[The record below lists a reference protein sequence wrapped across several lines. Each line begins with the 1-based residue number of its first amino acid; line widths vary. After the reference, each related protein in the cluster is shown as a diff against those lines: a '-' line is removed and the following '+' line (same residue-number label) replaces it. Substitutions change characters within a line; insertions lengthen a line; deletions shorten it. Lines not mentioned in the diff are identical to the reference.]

1 MMKKIITGLTIA
13 ATSLM
18 VSIGTPSFN
27 FVTEETV
34 VTAEAAGKVLTM
46 EEAAKK
52 LLKTAYKAHDQK
64 KKLTTSVTVKCP
76 SKKAADKYMD
86 KLGKAIAKEEL
97 GEVSDVED
105 FAAMSRWRNCTSNKD
120 GSYTRGD
127 TYKNGKLT
135 VKVTYNGKDKE
146 WRQQNEH
153 IIYGKQNME
162 ELREVTKGM
171 SEIDKAWR
179 IVVWLMTDH
188 KTRYYGDYSKFA
200 TSEKDVAKNRAQG
213 NCSSL
218 NMMYLIYAHRMG
230 IKAGGVSSNNHEI
243 TWVYIDG
250 KLYYYD
256 LQDAMG
262 SGNETWDWYKT
273 LDYNEDHE
281 FASFG
286 VAWKWVPDP
295 TGRYLNVPSDCAEA
309 MEKGEITKYPWEVSA
324 GEFYWLTEKQAKK
337 ILPETGFGKPSKW
350 KYSKNIKDYI
360 PDFPTKKIKDWE
372 W

>member
-1 MMKKIITGLTIA
+1 MMKKIITRLAIA
-13 ATSLM
+13 AASLM
-18 VSIGTPSFN
+18 VLIGTPSFN
-27 FVTEETV
+27 FVTGETIM
-34 VTAEAAGKVLTM
+34 TAEAASKVLSM
-46 EEAAKK
+46 EEAADKVI
-52 LLKTAYKAHDQK
+52 KTAHKAYDQK
-64 KKLTTSVTVKCP
+64 KKLSTIVTIKCP
-76 SKKAADKYMD
+76 NKKSVEKYKEKLFKVIAEKELEEFSDKNWSLRGNLESRTGVTWSEDNGEMD
-86 KLGKAIAKEEL
+86 
-97 GEVSDVED
+97 SD
-105 FAAMSRWRNCTSNKD
+105 
-120 GSYTRGD
+120 
-127 TYKNGKLT
+127 YKNGKLT
-135 VKVTYNGKDKE
+135 IKFTNKGNNKV
-146 WRQQNEH
+146 WRSLHEDV
-153 IIYGKQNME
+153 IYGKQNMR
-162 ELREVTKGM
+162 ELCEVTKGM

-179 IVVWLMTDH
+179 IVVWLMADH

-200 TSEKDVAKNRAQG
+200 TSEKDIAKNRAQG

-218 NMMYLIYAHRMG
+218 NGMYTLYATRMG

-243 TWVYIDG
+243 TCVKIDG

-273 LDYNEDHE
+273 LDYNEDHAG
-281 FASFG
+281 ASFG

-350 KYSKNIKDYI
+350 KYWWYN
-360 PDFPTKKIKDWE
+360 
-372 W
+372 